1 MECVNFLNCYM
12 FLLCFILLDGLIMVK
27 EIKIKYGTCIYYV
40 KVVYR
45 EVSCFLFI
53 LGKRNN
59 YGGFRKYRKSFCV
72 YDEWR
77 KYW

>member
-1 MECVNFLNCYM
+1 MCKF
-12 FLLCFILLDGLIMVK
+12 FKLLYVLIVFYIVGWVMVK
-27 EIKIKYGTCIYYV
+27 EIKIKYGICIYYV

-45 EVSCFLFI
+45 EISCFLFV
-53 LGKRNN
+53 LGKGNN

>member
-1 MECVNFLNCYM
+1 MCKF
-12 FLLCFILLDGLIMVK
+12 FKLLYVLIVFYIVGWVMVK
-27 EIKIKYGTCIYYV
+27 EIKIKYSICIYYV
-40 KVVYR
+40 MVVYR
-45 EVSCFLFI
+45 EISCFLFV
-53 LGKRNN
+53 LGKGNN

>member
-1 MECVNFLNCYM
+1 MCKFFKLVYV
-12 FLLCFILLDGLIMVK
+12 LIVFYIVGWVMVK
-27 EIKIKYGTCIYYV
+27 EIKIKYGICIYYV

-45 EVSCFLFI
+45 EISCFLFV